1 MCGALAP
8 GEAIQE
14 MTVDDLDEVME
25 IERLS
30 FVSPWTRRLF
40 EETLASSISTSFV
53 VRRSGLTI
61 GYIILYS
68 VEAEAHI
75 LNIAVHPAHRR
86 KGYGASL
93 INHVLDHFKAHKVT
107 EFFLEVRE
115 GNTGAIRLYSRY
127 GFEKIG
133 KRKKY
138 YTETNE
144 DAVVMR
150 LSLPG

>member
-1 MCGALAP
+1 LCGALAP
-8 GEAIQE
+8 DEAIRGMAIE
-14 MTVDDLDEVME
+14 DLDEVME

-30 FVSPWTRRLF
+30 FVSPWTGRLF
-40 EETLASSISTSFV
+40 EETLGSSVSTSV
-53 VRRSGLTI
+53 VMEKGGSVV
-61 GYIILYS
+61 GYVILYA
-68 VEAEAHI
+68 VKPEAHI
-75 LNIAVHPAHRR
+75 LNIAVHPKHRG
-86 KGYGASL
+86 KGYGAGL
-93 INHVLDHFKAHKVT
+93 INYVLNHFKLQKVT

-115 GNTGAIRLYSRY
+115 GNIGAIRLYRRY